1 MSKARSFAKYQFLSF
16 AKAVL
21 VYYALL
27 LMFAIL
33 ANSPGSGNTLASSAI
48 FVFVLGLNWFKTSF
62 RFSQANNLPRSV
74 FFLGTILAILAL
86 TLVMSS
92 VDLVLSGVFRGV
104 TIGLYRQIYP
114 PHILAQLLWG
124 WLASIASASFG
135 LMVAMVYYRSTPL
148 LKILVSL
155 SPVFVIWLLNQIDK
169 HTGGE
174 FWYQFF
180 TFLMRAL
187 GRAGD
192 VANPYPAIFS
202 FGALALGI
210 WAVSAALMYRAP
222 IKN

>member
-1 MSKARSFAKYQFLSF
+1 MSKARSFAKYQFLSY

-33 ANSPGSGNTLASSAI
+33 ANSPGSRNTLAGSVV

-62 RFSQANNLPRSV
+62 RFSQANNLPPRSV

-114 PHILAQLLWG
+114 PHILAQLLWS
-124 WLASIASASFG
+124 WLASIVSASFG
-135 LMVAMVYYRSTPL
+135 LMVAMVYYRSTPP

-155 SPVFVIWLLNQIDK
+155 SPVFVIWLLNHIDK
-169 HTGGE
+169 RTGGE
-174 FWYQFF
+174 FWYRFF
-180 TFLMRAL
+180 TFLMRAF
-187 GRAGD
+187 GRSGQIAT
-192 VANPYPAIFS
+192 P
-202 FGALALGI
+202 
-210 WAVSAALMYRAP
+210 P
-222 IKN
+222 ILPF